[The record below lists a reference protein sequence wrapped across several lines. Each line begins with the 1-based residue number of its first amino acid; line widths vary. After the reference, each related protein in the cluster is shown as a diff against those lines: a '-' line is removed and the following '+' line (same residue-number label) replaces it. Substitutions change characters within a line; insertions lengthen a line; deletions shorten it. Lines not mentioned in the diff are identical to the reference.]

1 MNPPLLEFNYI
12 GAEITSS
19 RVMASSTSSI
29 TLSLTTSKPATL
41 WALFVSDTTRLPPSS
56 STIKSEGQVHSA
68 SHTTTHVLMMTDLKE
83 DTKYTVFFAGEEET
97 GTQLSLDVQA
107 TMMTVRTKSSSSPD
121 LDSKS
126 DGTQCKNGWAV
137 DAESDS
143 LVLLPCSHHGYCR
156 QERCVCVEPYTGETC
171 DTVEEVAL
179 DRTNATHR
187 LIHVQLRL
195 FGAFKE
201 SAQLAAYWRLS
212 LRESGCGL
220 VV

>member
-19 RVMASSTSSI
+19 RVMASSTSTI

-41 WALFVSDTTRLPPSS
+41 WALYVSDAARLPPSS
-56 STIKSEGQVHSA
+56 NTIKSEGQLHS
-68 SHTTTHVLMMTDLKE
+68 SSPSTTHILMMADLKE
-83 DTKYTVFFAGEEET
+83 DTKYVVYFAGEEET
-97 GTQLSLDVQA
+97 GTQLSIDTQA

-126 DGTQCKNGWAV
+126 DGTQCKNSWAL

-143 LVLLPCSHHGYCR
+143 LVLLPCSHHGYCQ

-179 DRTNATHR
+179 DHTNATHR

-195 FGAFKE
+195 FGTFKE
-201 SAQLAAYWRLS
+201 SAQLQAYWRLS
-212 LRESGCGL
+212 LRESECC
-220 VV
+220 VVI

>member
-41 WALFVSDTTRLPPSS
+41 WALFVPDTTRLPPSS

-97 GTQLSLDVQA
+97 GTQLSIDAQA
-107 TMMTVRTKSSSSPD
+107 TMMTVRTKSSSSSD

-137 DAESDS
+137 DANSDS

-212 LRESGCGL
+212 LRESGYGL
-220 VV
+220 AV